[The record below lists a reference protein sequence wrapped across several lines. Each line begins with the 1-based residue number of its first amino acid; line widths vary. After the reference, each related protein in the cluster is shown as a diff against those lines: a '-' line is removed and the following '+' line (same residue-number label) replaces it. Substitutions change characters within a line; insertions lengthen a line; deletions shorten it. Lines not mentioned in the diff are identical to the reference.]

1 MIEELNAQERT
12 AILTFQRR
20 EYRVELEKLK
30 NQMGLAK
37 FLSDTELQER
47 IRKDAERVSKAIEYF
62 DKQIAEASK

>member
-12 AILTFQRR
+12 AILAFQRR